1 MIIVSGLAKGIDTVA
16 HETALEFGLKTI
28 SVLAGGLQHIYPP
41 ENKNLAEEIL
51 KNGALVSEFP
61 LGVKPLARNF
71 PIRNRVI
78 SGLSMG
84 IVVTE
89 ARKNSGAKITAAF
102 ALEQNREVFAVP
114 GRVDSAASSGTNSL
128 IARQQCR
135 RYFGGIITYFCH
147 CNQSSSF
154 S

>member
-71 PIRNRVI
+71 PLSPDGETGFKKINPDDLGEKQSRILKALNDGVEEIDAIYEQTGLEMNFLLATLLELELTGTVENIGGQIYRLRV
-78 SGLSMG
+78 
-84 IVVTE
+84 E
-89 ARKNSGAKITAAF
+89 
-102 ALEQNREVFAVP
+102 LEIPSN
-114 GRVDSAASSGTNSL
+114 
-128 IARQQCR
+128 
-135 RYFGGIITYFCH
+135 
-147 CNQSSSF
+147 
-154 S
+154 